1 MNHYLL
7 LFASL
12 LLADSLYAQV
22 SVERNSIRLGVDL
35 TSLDAPDDVGP
46 RYVGRLAR
54 HYSNN
59 RIVVAAEAG
68 YMAITS
74 LNQPFNGVDPGLNRR
89 ERFTADATVLVDLL
103 PHPQHALRVGAGL
116 SAWYRRDDTYRGA
129 TVLFTPTD
137 LQGVAID
144 RQMRH
149 GLNMGG
155 HVATEYEWLFVT
167 RWSVDIR
174 LRLAHLSDVG
184 KSFMLGTGIS
194 HRF

>member
-1 MNHYLL
+1 MNYYLL

-12 LLADSLYAQV
+12 LLTDSLYAQAPV
-22 SVERNSIRLGVDL
+22 KRNSIRFGIDL
-35 TSLDAPDDVGP
+35 TTLDAPDDVGL

-54 HYSNN
+54 HLNN
-59 RIVVAAEAG
+59 DRIVVAAEAG
-68 YMAITS
+68 YMTITS
-74 LNQPFNGVDPGLNRR
+74 LNQPFNGVDPGPNRR

-103 PHPQHALRVGAGL
+103 HHPQHALRVGAGL

-129 TVLFTPTD
+129 TAFLTPTD

-155 HVATEYEWLFVT
+155 HVATEYEWQFAA

-174 LRLAHLSDVG
+174 LRMVYLNDVG